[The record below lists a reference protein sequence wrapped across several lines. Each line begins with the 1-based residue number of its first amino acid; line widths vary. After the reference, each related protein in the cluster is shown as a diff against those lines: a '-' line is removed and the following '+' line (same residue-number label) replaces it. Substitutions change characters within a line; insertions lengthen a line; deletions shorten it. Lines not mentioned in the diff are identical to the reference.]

1 MPVYLKNVFRFTR
14 DEDLNTRY
22 ATTMDAASPS
32 TPSYRTVRASVFIAA
47 APRKS
52 MVSMPSLNTE
62 IKASTNRPRAWFES
76 TFSRILDE
84 IYLLSRA
91 IQIIIEVSTAAAISI
106 TMPSK
111 SSSFLPA
118 NSIASALNTSAAPM
132 LPSTASPVAAYTCLF
147 YSVRFVCKRYA
158 RIIPTM
164 RNASRPSRNVIM
176 KLGIIFCSPVFVGV
190 F

>member
-1 MPVYLKNVFRFTR
+1 MVRGACYLVFKKTITIGC
-14 DEDLNTRY
+14 D
-22 ATTMDAASPS
+22 
-32 TPSYRTVRASVFIAA
+32 VFF
-47 APRKS
+47 
-52 MVSMPSLNTE
+52 
-62 IKASTNRPRAWFES
+62 NRRAWFES

-147 YSVRFVCKRYA
+147 NSVRFVCARYA

-176 KLGIIFCSPVFVGV
+176 KLGIILFTFFCWVFLGV
-190 F
+190 PNNMGVDINVLVNLIIVV